1 MNARSIITSCNTS
14 CANFSH
20 AKFLWLLMMA
30 FEGDTTSIIMNKKA
44 SLRMQVVHLY
54 ERGKSLRM
62 LVVHLK
68 VRPLKFDQLGLAL
81 K

>member
-20 AKFLWLLMMA
+20 AKYLWLLMMA

-54 ERGKSLRM
+54 ERRQEFAYASGTPKSIGLSS
-62 LVVHLK
+62 LTN
-68 VRPLKFDQLGLAL
+68 LGWL
-81 K
+81 